1 MRNVHAEI
9 EKLDELIMVPK
20 LIAEIMA
27 ELDKE
32 DAVTHK
38 VIRMVESETS
48 LTTNILRVANSPF
61 YGMRRHVET
70 VSSAITLLGL
80 TEVANLLIMFYMKH
94 RLFRLNDK
102 QERAVELLW
111 NHSVN
116 TAALAS
122 LIVKEYRI
130 PTKGREFTAALL
142 HDLGKIVLVQYFS
155 EELEKTKRMVKRTGK
170 SDIQAESEVIGIA
183 HTDIGGLLAE
193 RWNLPHE
200 YVEVMVLHHAPELAT
215 MDQKLLAVARFADL
229 VAELSGL
236 GIGERP
242 EEKLLEHDKSFALLA
257 KDVPMMKM
265 LGQEAVTARL
275 FEKLTNQKGL
285 LGLF

>member
-1 MRNVHAEI
+1 MRDVHSEI
-9 EKLDELIMVPK
+9 EKLDELITVPK

-38 VIRMVESETS
+38 VIRMVESEAA
-48 LTTNILRVANSPF
+48 LTTSILRVANSPF
-61 YGMRRHVET
+61 YGMRRQVAT

-80 TEVANLLIMFYMKH
+80 SEVANLLIMFYMKH
-94 RLFRLNDK
+94 RLFQLNDK
-102 QERAVELLW
+102 QEHAVELLW

-142 HDLGKIVLVQYFS
+142 HDLGKIILVQYFS

-170 SDIQAESEVIGIA
+170 SDIQAESEIIGIA
-183 HTDIGGLLAE
+183 HSDIGGFLAE

-215 MDQKLLAVARFADL
+215 MNPALLAVVRFADL
-229 VAELSGL
+229 VAEVSGF

-242 EEKLLEHDKSFALLA
+242 EEKLLEHDQSFALLA
-257 KDVPMMKM
+257 KGVPMMKM

-275 FEKLTNQKGL
+275 FEKHTNQKGL